1 VPISDKAGREGG
13 IGRSD
18 VRRLIYP
25 AYLTCGLLA
34 VTAAAFNPVGPRLI
48 WVSGFSG
55 SFLAFLGLLR
65 IPGVVD
71 EYTPEAHPGAIS
83 FSPTWTAFAAIVA
96 IVFIFVL
103 GPGIRL

>member
-1 VPISDKAGREGG
+1 
-13 IGRSD
+13 
-18 VRRLIYP
+18 
-25 AYLTCGLLA
+25 
-34 VTAAAFNPVGPRLI
+34 
-48 WVSGFSG
+48 
-55 SFLAFLGLLR
+55 LLR

-71 EYTPEAHPGAIS
+71 EYTPEAHAGKAIP